1 VRGGQTLL
9 DTLEALGPLPEQ
21 MSVHLGRGYDSRTTH
36 RKLQTRGFIPEISE
50 KGKPTPLQAGK

>member
-1 VRGGQTLL
+1 MRGGQTLL

-36 RKLQTRGFIPEISE
+36 RRLQTPWLYPGD
-50 KGKPTPLQAGK
+50 L